1 MCNCQVN
8 ILWVDSSFL
17 LLELSNFQ
25 YMSFGFAAIQ
35 LFYMYS
41 LFRRTKSLVV
51 VFWLMI
57 SMVDMMKF
65 QWSIPLSR
73 LLSSYMVNLFLL
85 IPSPREVGVIS
96 PCRIVGIEERTIVV
110 PNKNRS
116 TKGLKDRINKYT
128 CLTTSYARLKNNLAP
143 NVYLID
149 FHCIA
154 LFRAIDFRN
163 L

>member
-1 MCNCQVN
+1 
-8 ILWVDSSFL
+8 
-17 LLELSNFQ
+17 
-25 YMSFGFAAIQ
+25 
-35 LFYMYS
+35 
-41 LFRRTKSLVV
+41 
-51 VFWLMI
+51 
-57 SMVDMMKF
+57 
-65 QWSIPLSR
+65 
-73 LLSSYMVNLFLL
+73 MVNLFLL

-143 NVYLID
+143 IVYLID

-163 L
+163 LWRLCCKHAHCVWLNSTSQHFSLPMLWIHIHHWPTYHCSSKFCPVYFSLPCISCRENLLMKLSLR